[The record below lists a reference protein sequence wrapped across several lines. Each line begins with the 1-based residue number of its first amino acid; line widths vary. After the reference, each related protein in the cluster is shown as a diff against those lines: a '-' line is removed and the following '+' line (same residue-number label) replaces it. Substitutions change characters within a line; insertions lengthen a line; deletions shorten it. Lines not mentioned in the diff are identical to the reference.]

1 MSTSPIVIRDAII
14 EDATLIAPLLGEL
27 GYPSQPDGVR
37 ARLARLLARE
47 DSRVFVAER
56 AARVLGVLGLH
67 RMPVLTSPSDIAMII
82 ALVVTERARRSGVGR
97 LLVARAEDEARVWR
111 CGRIMVRAPN
121 AAPTPTRSTSTSAT
135 TTPAGGSRRR
145 SDRENRHPR
154 ALPGRSAPGSEHRSA
169 P

>member
-67 RMPVLTSPSDIAMII
+67 RMPVLTSLSDIAMII

-111 CGRIMVRAPN
+111 CGRIMV
-121 AAPTPTRSTSTSAT
+121 TSAE
-135 TTPAGGSRRR
+135 RRA
-145 SDRENRHPR
+145 DAHTFYQH
-154 ALPGRSAPGSEHRSA
+154 LGYDYTGRRFAKAIGP
-169 P
+169 